1 MSVVD
6 DLILY
11 AEIEWVAQLVD
22 GAVVMAYG
30 LTATTVLMSFG
41 ISTATATAS
50 VHAAKVVTTPASGTA
65 PWRLGLVFRS

>member
-11 AEIEWVAQLVD
+11 AEIGWIAQLVD

-30 LTATTVLMSFG
+30 LTVTTVLMSSG

-50 VHAAKVVTTPASGTA
+50 VHAAKVVTTPASSTA
-65 PWRLGLVFRS
+65 PCRLGLVFRS